1 MASIDKQT
9 VESGNMIT
17 IGVASRKIG
26 RCQSL
31 TGERDFGTQGVYEL
45 DSIMPQEHVFLKY
58 TGTVTLERYRM
69 AIGKNFSGLKLAAF
83 GADILQMDILDIFV
97 TNRQTNKL
105 TMAYHGCSADT
116 YTENYR
122 ANEITGESLRMY
134 YLYAN
139 TSSQDANVSEANPL

>member
-97 TNRQTNKL
+97 TNMSKI
-105 TMAYHGCSADT
+105 S
-116 YTENYR
+116 
-122 ANEITGESLRMY
+122 I
-134 YLYAN
+134 
-139 TSSQDANVSEANPL
+139 